1 MSSYKEKFES
11 SESKAHSKNIA
22 TKILRDMKVLRS
34 SAEESETAP
43 RRWVWELIQ
52 NAKDVAYP
60 EGVDIKIDYED
71 LVPYVKFEHN
81 GKPFSADNIRF
92 LIEQISSKDREEDGD
107 GKRPS
112 TGKFGTGF
120 LTTHLLSE
128 VVTVEGVAKEPELS
142 YRKFTLELDR
152 SPTDIPEITE
162 SVDKSKKSV
171 SNLDD
176 LPTLLEYDAANFNT
190 SFNYNLPDSISER
203 IAKTGLEDL
212 DKCLPYALVFVQD
225 IKSVEV
231 ANKTTLYEN
240 VNRDLE
246 DLESVVQFSTIKKL
260 VNNVEENITIATISA
275 QWTTIAIPVEI
286 SEDVVT
292 ILPID
297 KGVPKLF
304 CDFPLIGTEIFSFPV
319 LINNP
324 NFNPTDPRDGV
335 FLTKT
340 ERYNK
345 DIDENQKIM
354 QQAIDLYYELLE
366 FASAN
371 KWENLHLLAKINNIP
386 EMPEWLSKSYFN
398 DTILKP
404 IRERLLYVKLVKNA
418 NGDLKAILDEDDNI
432 YMYFPYH
439 INREIREEIWR
450 LASKWFPQVLPQK
463 SEIDLWYHLAWDK
476 CGKLTLDTFA
486 HTIEHKKNLED
497 LQQKL
502 GNVNAIEWLNDFY
515 KLLQLDEKEFLSVLN
530 LRAIVPDQN
539 GDFWKQKHLSEDA
552 GDIETDF
559 KDILE
564 GFEWMIRSKLAD
576 ESLELEFDDRVIDKN
591 AVIKEIVTQVEM
603 ATNDREESK
612 KWGEPFRLLLTY
624 FSKFP
629 EKSKTLFPSIY
640 RRKHILYDEDQI
652 MDNFSK
658 AEDLN
663 NLLTKFNVTT
673 TAELEELLAKG
684 SSDVPP
690 LLPITQEILAS
701 MGITSPADWAK
712 ALEDK
717 DLQALFAHDSTP
729 TTEMFVF
736 AQTLIAEAKKNVIA
750 HLETLEEYN
759 LDLMDDQTA
768 ITVLA
773 GISKNG
779 QPISIVFRPAYNNEV
794 IIYYGSER
802 DTLDYVPSELWVDTG
817 EEVKQ
822 ITLGHIIKVSEINKF
837 PI

>member
-1 MSSYKEKFES
+1 MASYKEKFNS

-34 SAEESETAP
+34 NAEESETAP
-43 RRWVWELIQ
+43 RRWIWELIQ

-60 EGVDIKIDYED
+60 KGIDIKISFEE

-92 LIEQISSKDREEDGD
+92 LIEQISSKDREENED

-128 VVTVEGVAKEPELS
+128 IVTVEGVAKEPELS
-142 YRKFTLELDR
+142 YRKFTLKLDR
-152 SPTDIPEITE
+152 SPTDIPSVTE
-162 SVDKSKKSV
+162 AVDTAKKSV

-176 LPTLLEYDAANFNT
+176 LPALLDYDEVNFNT
-190 SFNYNLPDSISER
+190 SFNYDLPDTISER
-203 IAKTGLEDL
+203 IAATGLQDL
-212 DKCLPYALVFVQD
+212 DKCLPYALVFVTE
-225 IKSVEV
+225 ISTVSVITS
-231 ANKTTLYEN
+231 NSSYEN
-240 VNRDLE
+240 ENRDLE
-246 DLESVVQFSTIKKL
+246 ELESVVQFSAIKRTI
-260 VNNVEENITIATISA
+260 NNVEETITIATIAS
-275 QWTTIAIPVEI
+275 QWTTIAIPVKIENETVI
-286 SEDVVT
+286 

-297 KGVPKLF
+297 KSIPKLF

-319 LINNP
+319 IINNP
-324 NFNPTDPRDGV
+324 NFNPTDPRDGI

-354 QQAIDLYYELLE
+354 QQAIDLYYELLD

-371 KWENLHLLAKINNIP
+371 KWENLHLLAKVNNIAD
-386 EMPEWLSKSYFN
+386 MPDWLSKTYFN

-404 IRERLLYVKLVKNA
+404 IREELLHVNLVKNA
-418 NGDLKAILDEDDNI
+418 NGELKSILTEDNNI

-439 INREIREEIWR
+439 STREVREEIWR
-450 LASKWFPQVLPQK
+450 LGSKWFPHVLPQK
-463 SEIDLWYHLAWDK
+463 TEIDLWYHLAWDR

-486 HTIEHKKNLED
+486 NFIEHKEKIAV

-502 GNVNAIEWLNDFY
+502 STENAVDWLNEFY
-515 KLLQLDEKEFLSVLN
+515 KLLQLDEKEFLSILN
-530 LRAIVPDQN
+530 QRAIVPDQN
-539 GDFWKQKHLSEDA
+539 GDFWKRKQLSEDA
-552 GDIETDF
+552 GDIEPDF

-564 GFEWMIRSKLAD
+564 GFDYMIRSKLAT
-576 ESLELEFDDRVIDKN
+576 ESIDLEFDDRIIDKN
-591 AVIKEIVTQVEM
+591 AVIKEIVTQVEI

-612 KWGEPFRLLLTY
+612 KWGVPFRLLLTY

-658 AEDLN
+658 AEELN
-663 NLLTKFNVTT
+663 NLLTKFNVSS
-673 TAELEELLAKG
+673 TAELQELLEKG
-684 SSDVPP
+684 SSGAST

-717 DLQALFAHDSTP
+717 DLRALFAHDSTP

-736 AQTLIAEAKKNVIA
+736 AQSLIAEAKKNVIA
-750 HLETLEEYN
+750 HLKTLKEYD

-768 ITVLA
+768 ATVLA
-773 GISKNG
+773 GILKNE
-779 QPISIVFRPAYNNEV
+779 QTISIVFRPAYNNEV